1 MDFVT
6 RYECSS
12 DSMTMLISRNSPQ
25 VMMKDSQIP
34 QLPQDQL
41 PQDQMKLL
49 QVPLELLIQL

>member
-1 MDFVT
+1 MNLVT

-12 DSMTMLISRNSPQ
+12 DWMTMLISRNSPQ
-25 VMMKDSQIP
+25 VMMKVP
-34 QLPQDQL
+34 QL